1 MVSLRGRLFYGV
13 MKHIYGR
20 FVPSDVSLATY
31 RKFSKQPLFEPM
43 PRGIDWKQGE
53 VAGIPGEWI
62 TSPNTST
69 TAVLLYLHG
78 GGYIVKTPQVH
89 RVLVGRLA
97 QAIGV
102 QAFIVDYRLAPE
114 NPFPA
119 ALTDVTVVYRGL
131 MAAGFQH
138 SQIVVAGDSAGGGL
152 TAALLLNLR
161 DSGDALPAAACL
173 ISALLDCTFSDPAL
187 ANLQMRDPLLRLND
201 VQMMAT
207 CYYGTHDPHNPLI
220 SPIFAD
226 FHGLPP
232 LLIYAGE
239 YEVLLQEA
247 IRFSEKAKVADV
259 NTTFKVWDGMIHA
272 FPLFAGF
279 VPEGKAAIAEIAA
292 FFRKHLAL

>member
-1 MVSLRGRLFYGV
+1 

-20 FVPSDVSLATY
+20 FVPSTISLATY
-31 RKFSKQPLFEPM
+31 RKYSKQPLFEPM
-43 PRGIDWKQGE
+43 PRGIAWKQGE

-62 TSPNTST
+62 TPPNAST

-97 QAIGV
+97 QAIGI

-131 MAAGFQH
+131 MATGFQH

-152 TAALLLNLR
+152 TDALLLHLR

-173 ISALLDCTFSDPAL
+173 ISALLDCTFSDPPL

-201 VQMMAT
+201 VQMMAA
-207 CYYGTHDPHNPLI
+207 CYYGTHDPHDPLI

-226 FHGLPP
+226 LRGLPP

-239 YEVLLQEA
+239 YEVLLREA
-247 IRFSEKAKVADV
+247 IRFAEKAQVADV
-259 NTTFKVWDGMIHA
+259 VTTFKMWDGMIHA

-292 FFRKHLAL
+292 FFRKYL